1 MKIIEFLA
9 DRLFGAV
16 VWLLCG
22 PTVRSRYAYET
33 PGPRV
38 YYANHSSNL
47 DALVIWAALPS
58 AFRAVTRP
66 VAARDYWDATALRR
80 FLATRLLRAVLI
92 DRRSPGRDEHPVDQ
106 MRAVLDAGESL
117 LIFPEG
123 TRDHDE
129 GIGPFKNGLYH
140 LCRDRPA
147 TELTPVYL
155 DNLNR
160 VLPKGEV
167 LPVPFICGVTFGA
180 PLSIQPEEPKAAFIA
195 RLRTALLE
203 LRDAPPRASTAK
215 PVQATGE

>member
-123 TRDHDE
+123 TRRAP
-129 GIGPFKNGLYH
+129 GAPVAYQAAGLSAIAKAVEAPIVPVATNAG
-140 LCRDRPA
+140 LCWPGRGFMRRPGTIVYEILPPIPAGLPRKELMARLEAALEPA
-147 TELTPVYL
+147 TDALVAEGLAVQGRELPTV
-155 DNLNR
+155 
-160 VLPKGEV
+160 
-167 LPVPFICGVTFGA
+167 
-180 PLSIQPEEPKAAFIA
+180 
-195 RLRTALLE
+195 
-203 LRDAPPRASTAK
+203 
-215 PVQATGE
+215 